1 MIIWE
6 HGEDPSY
13 TGPHSNT
20 YQQRSKSL
28 GNNVAGAASPN
39 NLRLHRER
47 AASKY
52 VHPVYR
58 RSHKLSHLQTDSA
71 TALSRIYIVCCFFSV
86 KVQIECWLWLY
97 LEIDMPLIQNS
108 DFFLCY
114 NFLLWGFFDWTK
126 NQNKTNIDTYI
137 YQEKFT
143 FFFKTLKQ
151 LTYYFCYSI
160 SVDYTTKVIFFE
172 QHHIKGISS
181 FNQ

>member
-6 HGEDPSY
+6 HGENPSY
-13 TGPHSNT
+13 SVTQVPTLIHINRGP
-20 YQQRSKSL
+20 RFWE
-28 GNNVAGAASPN
+28 NVAGAASPN

-58 RSHKLSHLQTDSA
+58 RSHKLSHLQTHSA
-71 TALSRIYIVCCFFSV
+71 TALSWIYIVWCYFPV
-86 KVQIECWLWLY
+86 NVPIECWLWLY

-126 NQNKTNIDTYI
+126 PKQDKHWHIHLPRKI
-137 YQEKFT
+137 HLLF
-143 FFFKTLKQ
+143 LKP
-151 LTYYFCYSI
+151 
-160 SVDYTTKVIFFE
+160 
-172 QHHIKGISS
+172 
-181 FNQ
+181 

>member
-1 MIIWE
+1 MRLLLIIW
-6 HGEDPSY
+6 GY
-13 TGPHSNT
+13 TENEQPPNT
-20 YQQRSKSL
+20 YIQSIVEVISFHTYKPTAPLLYQEFIL
-28 GNNVAGAASPN
+28 CV
-39 NLRLHRER
+39 
-47 AASKY
+47 
-52 VHPVYR
+52 VFFPVNGP
-58 RSHKLSHLQTDSA
+58 
-71 TALSRIYIVCCFFSV
+71 
-86 KVQIECWLWLY
+86 IECWLWLY

-137 YQEKFT
+137 YLEKST
-143 FFFKTLKQ
+143 FFFTTLKQ

-181 FNQ
+181 FIQ

>member
-1 MIIWE
+1 MVRIQVTQVPTLIHINRGPRFWE
-6 HGEDPSY
+6 
-13 TGPHSNT
+13 
-20 YQQRSKSL
+20 
-28 GNNVAGAASPN
+28 NVAGAASPN

-58 RSHKLSHLQTDSA
+58 RSHKLSHLQTHSA
-71 TALSRIYIVCCFFSV
+71 TALSRIYIVWCFFPV
-86 KVQIECWLWLY
+86 NVPIECWLWLY
-97 LEIDMPLIQNS
+97 LEIDNLTCLWFKTFCCEDFLIG
-108 DFFLCY
+108 L
-114 NFLLWGFFDWTK
+114 

-137 YQEKFT
+137 YLEKST